1 MSMRRSNG
9 FSAFLPLHPV
19 EIGSGKPEARF
30 ENVVRFDDLQVRIKR
45 MDKLIQQ
52 TQGSFY
58 RS

>member
-1 MSMRRSNG
+1 MSMSRSKG

-19 EIGSGKPEARF
+19 KKEAEKPEARF
-30 ENVVRFDDLQVRIKR
+30 ENVVRFDDLQDRIKR